1 MYRVPIDSERQLH
14 SESLSEHD
22 RYYYLSPFVRELV
35 SKAQQ
40 TPKSR
45 RLYHVSSTDRGGGVA
60 EMLPKIIAMS
70 HELGFFTDWLIIQP
84 ATELKTEF
92 FSLTKHIHNNLH
104 GDGTPLGKWAGC
116 GLENKNVDSFAN
128 EFGGTSSCTKEK
140 QQEGIDRMKVLFESV
155 CTSSAERF
163 FESFCP
169 LVDTSRDILVIH
181 DPQPCAMI
189 LQLKKVC
196 PNLKTVWRC
205 HIGVDFENEA
215 TQEAWNFLLPYISLY
230 DRVVFTNEQFVP
242 RSLNVKVVIISPA
255 ISPLSAKNRPLS
267 AFEIV
272 QILTRAGLL
281 GYEQKTASKECE
293 LIDPPFPK
301 ASLAKIYHRKIHIS
315 KDCALLDTV
324 TDSAIPSC
332 STGALLDNDTDSAIP
347 SCSTGV
353 CEGVVAPNAGIP
365 FLHVPIVTQISRW
378 DRLKGWKGLL
388 LGFADIKAR
397 IGFFASMDF
406 EASDTTSSSSKRL
419 HLRPAAIDV
428 SRREKILRNSI
439 LVLAGPEPSAVSDD
453 PEGAEVLNE
462 LKTLHDTL
470 PREIASQIKIV
481 ELPMQDVLLNAMCV
495 NAIQRASL
503 IIVQNSLREGFGLTL
518 TEAMYKGVP
527 CIGTEQAV
535 GLKAQIVN
543 GQTGILVSGNPS
555 VPLNVSVAIA
565 RLLCDDALRA
575 RCSVNG
581 QKSAVQ
587 NYLVYRQ
594 LEKWLELGSEVFKE

>member
-35 SKAQQ
+35 TKAQH

-70 HELGFFTDWLIIQP
+70 HELGFFTDWLIMQP
-84 ATELKTEF
+84 AADRKTDF

-104 GDGTPLGKWAGC
+104 GDGTPLGKWSGC
-116 GLENKNVDSFAN
+116 GLENKNADSFAN
-128 EFGGTSSCTKEK
+128 DFGGSSLCTKEM
-140 QQEGIDRMKVLFESV
+140 QQAGIDRMKSLYESV
-155 CTSSAERF
+155 CTTSAERF
-163 FESFCP
+163 FECFCP
-169 LVDTSRDILVIH
+169 LVDTTRDILVIH

-189 LQLKKVC
+189 LHLKMICPQLKV
-196 PNLKTVWRC
+196 VWRC
-205 HIGVDFENEA
+205 HIGVDIENEA
-215 TQEAWNFLLPYISLY
+215 TREAWNFLLPYISLY

-242 RSLNVKVVIISPA
+242 RSLKVKVVIISPA

-272 QILTRAGLL
+272 QILTRSGLL
-281 GYEQKTASKECE
+281 GYEQSAASKQCE

-301 ASLAKIYHRKIHIS
+301 ASLAKIYHHRKIHIV
-315 KDCALLDTV
+315 KEFELLDTV
-324 TDSAIPSC
+324 TDSAV
-332 STGALLDNDTDSAIP
+332 P

-353 CEGVVAPNAGIP
+353 CEGVVALNSGIP

-378 DRLKGWKGLL
+378 DRLKGWKSLL

-406 EASDTTSSSSKRL
+406 EASDATSSSSKRL

-453 PEGAEVLNE
+453 PEGEEVLNE
-462 LKTLHDTL
+462 LKNLHDTL
-470 PREIASQIKIV
+470 PREIANDIKIV

-543 GQTGILVSGNPS
+543 GQTGILVSGDPS
-555 VPLNVSVAIA
+555 IPLNVSVAIA

-587 NYLVYRQ
+587 SYLVYRQ
-594 LEKWLELGSEVFKE
+594 LEKWLELGSEVFNE

>member
-1 MYRVPIDSERQLH
+1 
-14 SESLSEHD
+14 
-22 RYYYLSPFVRELV
+22 
-35 SKAQQ
+35 
-40 TPKSR
+40 
-45 RLYHVSSTDRGGGVA
+45 
-60 EMLPKIIAMS
+60 
-70 HELGFFTDWLIIQP
+70 
-84 ATELKTEF
+84 
-92 FSLTKHIHNNLH
+92 
-104 GDGTPLGKWAGC
+104 
-116 GLENKNVDSFAN
+116 
-128 EFGGTSSCTKEK
+128 
-140 QQEGIDRMKVLFESV
+140 
-155 CTSSAERF
+155 
-163 FESFCP
+163 
-169 LVDTSRDILVIH
+169 
-181 DPQPCAMI
+181 MI
-189 LQLKKVC
+189 LYLKKIC
-196 PNLKTVWRC
+196 PSLKVVWRC
-205 HIGVDFENEA
+205 HVGVDIENEA
-215 TQEAWNFLLPYISLY
+215 TREAWNFLLPYISLY

-242 RSLNVKVVIISPA
+242 RSLKVKVVIISPA

-281 GYEQKTASKECE
+281 GYEQSAASKQCE

-301 ASLAKIYHRKIHIS
+301 ASLAKIYHRKIHIAEEF
-315 KDCALLDTV
+315 ALLET
-324 TDSAIPSC
+324 
-332 STGALLDNDTDSAIP
+332 DTDSAVP
-347 SCSTGV
+347 SCITGV
-353 CEGVVAPNAGIP
+353 CEGVVALNSGIP
-365 FLHVPIVTQISRW
+365 FLHVPIVTQISSW
-378 DRLKGWKGLL
+378 DRLKGWKSLL

-406 EASDTTSSSSKRL
+406 EASDATSSSSKRL

-453 PEGAEVLNE
+453 PEGEEVLTE
-462 LKTLHDTL
+462 LKNLHDTL
-470 PREIASQIKIV
+470 PCEIANDIKIV

-543 GQTGILVSGNPS
+543 GQTGILVSGDPS
-555 VPLNVSVAIA
+555 IPLNVSVAIA

-587 NYLVYRQ
+587 SYLVYRQ
-594 LEKWLELGSEVFKE
+594 LEKWLELGSEVFNE